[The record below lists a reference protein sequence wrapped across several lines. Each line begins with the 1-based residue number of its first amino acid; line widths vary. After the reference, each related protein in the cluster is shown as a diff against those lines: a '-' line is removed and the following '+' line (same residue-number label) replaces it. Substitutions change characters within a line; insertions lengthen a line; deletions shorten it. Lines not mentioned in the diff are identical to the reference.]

1 MKESFRV
8 HMKTISHGA
17 HIISKKLVFF
27 QKGLYFSAYYDIM
40 CLFLSKRKFRR
51 DFRDFRDF
59 RRQYFRYGTGFFK
72 KGLYT

>member
-17 HIISKKLVFF
+17 HIISKKHVFF

-40 CLFLSKRKFRR
+40 CLFLSKREFWQ
-51 DFRDFRDF
+51 DFRDF